1 MKLKVSLIIGF
12 LLLAIG
18 IGTVIFAVT
27 RDDFEIKEIIDSNI
41 EYIDVELEATDV
53 DTLVLNVKSDNVKIR
68 KSENEKINIKSKK
81 SDNMHYE
88 EKIEGNKLIITQSF
102 EHKYNFTLGIF
113 QPYEIYLP
121 FEILEEASINMTAGN
136 LDINDININKGYID
150 LDAGNLDIN
159 NSALTNCEVL
169 AKAGN
174 VKLITG
180 DINTLKAEVKTGNL
194 KIEANNISNATLDV
208 NAGNLNANADTID
221 RITANVDAGNLKI
234 EAKITIKADFNV
246 SAGNLTLKL
255 IGSSDDYAINSAE
268 VNKATI
274 NLDVDFGDKNI
285 DYID

>member
-27 RDDFEIKEIIDSNI
+27 RDDFEITEIIDSNI
-41 EYIDVELEATDV
+41 EYVDVELEATDV
-53 DTLVLNVKSDNVKIR
+53 DTLILNVKSDNVKIR
-68 KSENEKINIKSKK
+68 KSENKKINIKSKK

-88 EKIEGNKLIITQSF
+88 EKIEGNKLIITQLF
-102 EHKYNFTLGIF
+102 EHKYNFTFGIF

-150 LDAGNLDIN
+150 LNAGNLDIN

-208 NAGNLNANADTID
+208 NAGNLNANADKID
-221 RITANVDAGNLKI
+221 SITADVDAGNLKI

-268 VNKATI
+268 VNKVTI
-274 NLDVDFGDKNI
+274 ILDVDFGDKNI

>member
-41 EYIDVELEATDV
+41 EYVDVELEATDV
-53 DTLVLNVKSDNVKIR
+53 DTLILNVKSDNVKIR
-68 KSENEKINIKSKK
+68 KSENDKINIKSKK

-88 EKIEGNKLIITQSF
+88 EKVEGNKLIITQSF
-102 EHKYNFTLGIF
+102 KNKFNFTLGIF
-113 QPYEIYLP
+113 HAYEIHLP
-121 FEILEEASINMTAGN
+121 IELLEEVSINMAAGN

-159 NSALTNCEVL
+159 NSALTNCEIL

-174 VKLITG
+174 AKLITG
-180 DINTLKAEVKTGNL
+180 NINTLKAEVKAGNL
-194 KIEANNISNATLDV
+194 KIEANNIINATLDV
-208 NAGNLNANADTID
+208 NAGNLNTVASSIDSVTAD
-221 RITANVDAGNLKI
+221 VDAGNLKL
-234 EAKITIKADFNV
+234 EAKITYKADFNV

-255 IGSSDDYAINSAE
+255 IGSKDDYAINSAE

-274 NLDVDFGDKNI
+274 ILDVDFGDKDI
-285 DYID
+285 YYID